1 MKVELPLSKPS
12 RAVSSVD
19 VVRFDAATGER
30 DRRPRTPS
38 ARSVWGLSSL
48 IDFGPE
54 RIEVP
59 ADSMSW
65 LTSTTRPS

>member
-19 VVRFDAATGER
+19 VVRFDAATR
-30 DRRPRTPS
+30 DLDRRPRTSS
-38 ARSVWGLSSL
+38 ARSVCGLSSL
-48 IDFGPE
+48 TCLGPARID
-54 RIEVP
+54 VP